1 MLNLCN
7 NSKYVLHHKEFWRF
21 HLQKD
26 SDLERSQFCW
36 WLKQIY
42 FWFLFCGAGLHI
54 SSSIQFQW
62 KLGTLSSFFEGN
74 LRTTILEI
82 CALFS
87 QLVSSWHWP
96 CETVFVKHVVDKRD
110 SVRAVANN
118 GQLVNVV
125 YHPLENYNS
134 HSFFCSPHLFEELS
148 RDSVFLFHSIFK
160 KQFPRSCEFSF

>member
-1 MLNLCN
+1 M
-7 NSKYVLHHKEFWRF
+7 
-21 HLQKD
+21 
-26 SDLERSQFCW
+26 
-36 WLKQIY
+36 
-42 FWFLFCGAGLHI
+42 
-54 SSSIQFQW
+54 
-62 KLGTLSSFFEGN
+62 
-74 LRTTILEI
+74 
-82 CALFS
+82 
-87 QLVSSWHWP
+87 
-96 CETVFVKHVVDKRD
+96 KHVVDKRD